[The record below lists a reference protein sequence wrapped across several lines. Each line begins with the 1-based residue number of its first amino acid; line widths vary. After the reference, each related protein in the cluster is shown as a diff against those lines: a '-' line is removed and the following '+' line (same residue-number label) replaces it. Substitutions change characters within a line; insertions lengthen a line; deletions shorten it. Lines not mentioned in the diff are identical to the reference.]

1 MSVFA
6 DIKKTVGSFA
16 LDIQLDAGNE
26 ALALLGNSGCGKSMT
41 LRCIA
46 GIDTPDEGVIRINDR
61 TVFDS
66 RRHINLKPQQRGV
79 GYLFQNYALF
89 PSMTVLQNVMAGAE
103 RDKSLSKRARRDLA
117 MKQLSDLKLEGL
129 ESNYPSQLSG
139 GQQQRVSLAR
149 ILVSRPDI
157 LLLDE
162 PFSALDAALRWE
174 TEQVVRATIAGFPG
188 TTILV
193 THDRDEVYRLSDR
206 LAVFSHGRIDRLGDK
221 WDLFA
226 DPQTANAAR
235 LTGCKNLSRA
245 HCEGSRI
252 VADDWEMSFPLRRQ
266 GNWTWV
272 GIRAHRFRSCRE
284 KTDFGFPYVIRN
296 DIEDTFSRI
305 LQLQHAGHPDSAL
318 IRWETDKET
327 AASLPEEGFVSFPE
341 NELLLLTD

>member
-206 LAVFSHGRIDRLGDK
+206 LAVFS
-221 WDLFA
+221 
-226 DPQTANAAR
+226 
-235 LTGCKNLSRA
+235 
-245 HCEGSRI
+245 
-252 VADDWEMSFPLRRQ
+252 
-266 GNWTWV
+266 
-272 GIRAHRFRSCRE
+272 
-284 KTDFGFPYVIRN
+284 
-296 DIEDTFSRI
+296 
-305 LQLQHAGHPDSAL
+305 
-318 IRWETDKET
+318 
-327 AASLPEEGFVSFPE
+327 
-341 NELLLLTD
+341 